1 MDWVSGVEAV
11 LTIASRCW
19 PGATLAGIVSV
30 KLVSLQPEIEAAGIV
45 VEPSIVD
52 AALQWRRS
60 AGP

>member
-1 MDWVSGVEAV
+1 MRLGIGRAAV

-19 PGATLAGIVSV
+19 PGVTLAGIVSV
-30 KLVSLQPEIEAAGIV
+30 KLVSLQSVTGRRDRV
-45 VEPSIVD
+45 VVPSIVH